1 MHTQSGEILI
11 NIILG
16 GVLFLF
22 LVIVI
27 FISAIRYQKK
37 QKIHLLEKQQLRS
50 EFAQT
55 LLQSQLEIQEQT
67 LQRVSWEL
75 HDNLGQVAS
84 IIKINLNTLQLADAD
99 KAKEKIENTKDL
111 TRQLIHDIKALSV
124 SLGSDRLKQAG
135 LPRVLQT
142 EVDRLNKTGEFTA
155 SFTQAGIMP
164 FIDDDK
170 AVILYRMAQEILN
183 NIVKHSGAINIKL
196 ELHVKENLFTLAFT
210 DDGAGFDVAAK
221 MESGGAGLKNLH
233 NRAKLINA
241 RLDISSN
248 PGKGT
253 YTSIQT
259 IL

>member
-1 MHTQSGEILI
+1 MHMENGEILV

-16 GVLFLF
+16 GILFLF

-27 FISAIRYQKK
+27 FISAVRYQKK

-50 EFAQT
+50 AFAQT

-67 LQRVSWEL
+67 LKRVSWEL

-84 IIKINLNTLQLADAD
+84 IIKINLNTMQLADTA
-99 KAKEKIENTKDL
+99 KAAEKIESTKEL
-111 TRQLIHDIKALSV
+111 TRQLIYDIKALSV

-155 SFTQAGIMP
+155 SFTQEGIMP

-183 NIVKHSGAINIKL
+183 NMVKHSGAINIKL
-196 ELHVKENLFTLAFT
+196 DLTIKGNLFTLAFT

-221 MESGGAGLKNLH
+221 IESGGAGLKNLY

-241 RLDISSN
+241 TLNISSN
-248 PGKGT
+248 PGRGT

-259 IL
+259 TL